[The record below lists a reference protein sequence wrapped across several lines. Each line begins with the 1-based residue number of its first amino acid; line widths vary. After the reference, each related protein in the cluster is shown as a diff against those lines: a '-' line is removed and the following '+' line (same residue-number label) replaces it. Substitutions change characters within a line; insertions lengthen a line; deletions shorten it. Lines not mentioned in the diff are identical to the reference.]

1 MAPLQ
6 KRALVSLIVG
16 IIWTV
21 ILVILFISQGGV
33 EAFWND
39 DATRILITFLY
50 LGLLMTALY
59 GISWKTR
66 NGRTEDVDERDLAI
80 LRRAPQVQLIVVM
93 LTLAGW
99 VIGLSE
105 TYHEQGCI
113 PIAWPYLMM
122 MSTLVASTLAQALG
136 VLIGYRRS

>member
-6 KRALVSLIVG
+6 KRALISLILGLV
-16 IIWTV
+16 WTA
-21 ILVILFISQGGV
+21 ILVVLFISRGGV
-33 EAFWND
+33 EVFWND
-39 DATRILITFLY
+39 DGTRLLITFLY
-50 LGLLMTALY
+50 IGLLMTAFY
-59 GISWKTR
+59 ATAWKSR
-66 NGRTEDVDERDLAI
+66 NARTVDVDERDLAI
-80 LRRAPQVQLIVVM
+80 LRRTPQIQLIVVM

-99 VIGLSE
+99 VMGLSE